1 MALTADKNYKT
12 MGNTERIHMKGGD
25 ADTLYQG
32 AILNIDADGYME
44 VPSDAASVIPFGVCV
59 KQVVEDGTHLDVEVE
74 RGIIGVPK
82 RTQQVTTVTFVD
94 GGTNNADLDGEY
106 FDIYNGTDGYRVWF
120 DVASGG
126 NEPDDGGL
134 TLVEV
139 DITTDTT
146 EANIAAAA
154 EVAIDALSGI
164 FTSTDT
170 DTALAITSA
179 TQGYSQAPSKSATLL
194 DATATL
200 VETYIARAVQSDIGE
215 IFFAIADD
223 GVVYSTGKSTADMPA
238 GLCVGFDSVAPNQ
251 GDADILFI
259 DFRRKALS

>member
-1 MALTADKNYKT
+1 MSLTADKEYNT
-12 MGNTERIHMKGGD
+12 MGHVERLHMKGGD
-25 ADTLYQG
+25 ADTLYKG

-44 VPSDAASVIPFGVCV
+44 VPTDAASVIPFGVCV

-74 RGIIGVPK
+74 RGIIGVAK
-82 RTQQVTTVTFVD
+82 RTQQVTTVTIVD
-94 GGTNNADLDGEY
+94 GGTLNADLDGEY

-120 DVASGG
+120 DVNSGG

-134 TLVEV
+134 TLVEIDV
-139 DITTDTT
+139 TTGNT
-146 EANIAAAA
+146 EAEIAALL
-154 EVAIDALSGI
+154 ETAIDALTGV
-164 FTSTDT
+164 FTSTAS
-170 DTALAITSA
+170 DTAIAITSA
-179 TQGYSQAPSKSATLL
+179 TKGYSTAPAKSSTLA
-194 DATATL
+194 DGTATL

-238 GLCVGFDSVAPNQ
+238 GLCVGFESCGVL
-251 GDADILFI
+251 GKDADILYI

>member
-1 MALTADKNYKT
+1 MSLTADKEYKT
-12 MGNTERIHMKGGD
+12 MGHVERLYMKGGD
-25 ADTLYQG
+25 ADTLYKG
-32 AILNIDADGYME
+32 AILNIDAAGYME

-59 KQVVEDGTHLDVEVE
+59 KQVVEDGTHLAVEVE

-94 GGTNNADLDGEY
+94 GGTSNADLDGEY
-106 FDIYNGTDGYRVWF
+106 FDIYNGSAGYRVWF
-120 DVASGG
+120 NVNSGD

-139 DITTDTT
+139 AVSTINT
-146 EANIAAAA
+146 EAEIAAAC
-154 EVAIDALSGI
+154 EVVIDALTGI

-170 DTALAITSA
+170 AEALAITSVTA
-179 TQGYSQAPSKSATLL
+179 GYSAAPSKSATLA
-194 DATATL
+194 DGTMTL
-200 VETYIARAVQSDIGE
+200 AETYIARAVQSDIGE

-238 GLCVGFDSVAPNQ
+238 GLCLGFESRGVL
-251 GDADILFI
+251 GEDADILYI

>member
-12 MGNTERIHMKGGD
+12 MGKTERIHMLGGD
-25 ADTLYQG
+25 ADTFYQG
-32 AILNIDADGYME
+32 AILNIDAGGYME

-59 KQVVEDGTHLDVEVE
+59 KQVVEDGTHLDVEIE

-106 FDIYNGTDGYRVWF
+106 FDIYDGTDGYRVWF
-120 DVASGG
+120 NVNAGD
-126 NEPDDGGL
+126 NEPDADGL
-134 TLVEV
+134 TLVPV
-139 DITTDTT
+139 AVATTNT
-146 EANIAAAA
+146 EAEIAALVEIA
-154 EVAIDALSGI
+154 VDALTGI

-170 DTALAITSA
+170 DTAIAITSVTA
-179 TQGYSQAPSKSATLL
+179 GYSQAPAKSATLL

-223 GVVYSTGKSTADMPA
+223 GVVYSTGKSTADKPA
-238 GLCVGFDSVAPNQ
+238 GLCLGFDSVAPNG
-251 GDADILFI
+251 GDADILYI